1 MEAESN
7 GQANAIAESMA
18 LMSTLRTPVMAVVT
32 GEGSSGGALAIGV
45 AAALSVTAIGV
56 MAGCNPTSGDDVTAI
71 TAAFARPSTSGT
83 YGAFNELVVNSD
95 GKSIDEA
102 INDDGL
108 DPATCV
114 QTSNE
119 TGTVI
124 TDVSNTPNA
133 LGYISLGS
141 VAANTD
147 KIKAVNVEG
156 VEPTVANIE
165 AGTYKLSRPFNF
177 VYKTETG
184 LSDLAQN
191 FIDFIESADGQELV
205 NKDYIGQ
212 AETEKE
218 YTPYAGEE
226 KTLTLTGST
235 SVQPLMIDFIIPA
248 YQKLN
253 PGITI
258 ECSGTGSGQGET
270 DAAGGLNDLGM
281 ISRALGS
288 DYEGTLTAYT
298 IALDGIAV
306 IVQKDVNLSNVTFD
320 QLYNLYMNGTAI
332 PCDAE

>member
-1 MEAESN
+1 
-7 GQANAIAESMA
+7 
-18 LMSTLRTPVMAVVT
+18 MSKKF
-32 GEGSSGGALAIGV
+32 LAIGV

-56 MAGCNPTSGDDVTAI
+56 MAGCNPVSGDDVTAI

-108 DPATCV
+108 DPASCV